1 MKSQQMVLNQPTMW
15 KKTNS
20 LAKNFKPTLIPK
32 QKKLSNLEVK
42 ILEDNSVELL
52 LRIHPL
58 HGEKEKD

>member
-1 MKSQQMVLNQPTMW
+1 MW